1 MLNSLA
7 GLAWVAGTR
16 GQLDR
21 AALLPG
27 AGAALSQ
34 ELGISLVP
42 HAQVHEDACET
53 AAPAGLGE
61 DRYQDTCSRGFAL
74 SRQQRVAAA
83 PEDAAPAGRA
93 APGGAVT
100 ELSDRELEV
109 ARGLIPRSP
118 PSCSCRARLSRHVSH
133 ILSKARPAVARAD
146 RRLGRRPRRE
156 SSPLI
161 GHLAHVAA
169 AREADHGPHMTASPA
184 PTHRAP
190 ALVRPTDARFDEARQ
205 AWT

>member
-61 DRYQDTCSRGFAL
+61 DRYPDTCPEASRCRASRG
-74 SRQQRVAAA
+74 S
-83 PEDAAPAGRA
+83 
-93 APGGAVT
+93 
-100 ELSDRELEV
+100 
-109 ARGLIPRSP
+109 PRRWRTRP
-118 PSCSCRARLSRHVSH
+118 
-133 ILSKARPAVARAD
+133 RPA
-146 RRLGRRPRRE
+146 E
-156 SSPLI
+156 
-161 GHLAHVAA
+161 
-169 AREADHGPHMTASPA
+169 PHRGA
-184 PTHRAP
+184 P
-190 ALVRPTDARFDEARQ
+190 
-205 AWT
+205 